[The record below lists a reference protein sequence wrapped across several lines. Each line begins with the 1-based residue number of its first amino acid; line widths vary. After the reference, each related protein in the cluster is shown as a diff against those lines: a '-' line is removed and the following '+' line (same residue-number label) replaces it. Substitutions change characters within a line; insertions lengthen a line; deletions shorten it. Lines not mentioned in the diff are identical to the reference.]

1 MPRMIDVD
9 ARVTVHSFD
18 VEHEEYNYTEM
29 SVAEALDFA
38 TDEGCP
44 PAVDAAPVVH
54 GYIQD
59 SDVGPI
65 CSVCGVPIRLDH
77 ETPDWCPRCGAA
89 LDGGETNADG

>member
-1 MPRMIDVD
+1 MDNDLISRAAVKEAVRNSIRGGATALVRVFKEIDKFP
-9 ARVTVHSFD
+9 T
-18 VEHEEYNYTEM
+18 
-29 SVAEALDFA
+29 
-38 TDEGCP
+38 
-44 PAVDAAPVVH
+44 VDAAPVPH

-89 LDGGETNADG
+89 LDGGDEDAR

>member
-1 MPRMIDVD
+1 MRLIDAD
-9 ARVTVHSFD
+9 ALLENAKKYVYQSDMT
-18 VEHEEYNYTEM
+18 TTIALGI
-29 SVAEALDFA
+29 AETWIKDAP
-38 TDEGCP
+38 T
-44 PAVDAAPVVH
+44 VDAAPVVH

-59 SDVGPI
+59 SYVGPI

>member
-1 MPRMIDVD
+1 MRLIDAD
-9 ARVTVHSFD
+9 ALIRKIEEHREDGTIANYVRRVLAAT
-18 VEHEEYNYTEM
+18 
-29 SVAEALDFA
+29 LDKEP
-38 TDEGCP
+38 T
-44 PAVDAAPVVH
+44 VDAAPVPH

-89 LDGGETNADG
+89 LDGGDEDA

>member
-1 MPRMIDVD
+1 MDNDLISR
-9 ARVTVHSFD
+9 
-18 VEHEEYNYTEM
+18 
-29 SVAEALDFA
+29 EALIRDIKQHLPMPNTQELYEINLCIIDA
-38 TDEGCP
+38 PT
-44 PAVDAAPVVH
+44 VDAAPVPH